1 MKNIV
6 MLMGAF
12 LFSSMLSAQVKFNLT
27 YAEATKVYTLSI
39 IPQAT
44 WEAPKNIVASAQI
57 VLRVDAGSD
66 FVPGITSLV
75 PGATWADNAYVE
87 QPASAP
93 DYTFVCIAL
102 ISGPTSAIPLVAG
115 QEVPLFSFVNVG
127 QGCAGSIT
135 MLTNDD
141 PMVQAVINN
150 RFNVTQNLAVLGLR
164 GNAFTG
170 LENSTVECASLSGV
184 GAPASKLIDDVKIS
198 PLPAD
203 KAVNIEWSLLS
214 DQPGLRQM
222 VICDVA
228 GREIL
233 REKISDGKG
242 QHKMNIPVANWKA
255 GMYRVHFVLEN
266 DRHTQSWN
274 MMVIH

>member
-1 MKNIV
+1 MKSIV
-6 MLMGAF
+6 MMMGAL
-12 LFSSMLSAQVKFNLT
+12 LFSSMLSAQVKFNLS

-44 WEAPKNIVASAQI
+44 WEAPKNMVGSAQI
-57 VLRVDAGSD
+57 VLRVAANSD
-66 FVPGITSLV
+66 FIPGITSLI
-75 PGATWADNAYVE
+75 PGVTWADNAYVE

-93 DYTFVCIAL
+93 GYTFVCIAL
-102 ISGPTSAIPLVAG
+102 VNGPTSAIKMVTG
-115 QEVPLFSFVNVG
+115 QEVPLFSFKNVG
-127 QGCAGSIT
+127 QGCAGPVT
-135 MLTNDD
+135 MLANDD
-141 PMVQAVINN
+141 PMVQAV
-150 RFNVTQNLAVLGLR
+150 RADHFNITQHLAVLGLR
-164 GNAFTG
+164 GNAFVG
-170 LENSTVECASLSGV
+170 LENATVECASLSGV
-184 GAPASKLIDDVKIS
+184 DAPASKLIDDVKVS

-203 KAVNIEWSLLS
+203 KTVKIEWALIS

-222 VICDVA
+222 VICDVQ
-228 GREIL
+228 GKEIM

-242 QHKMNIPVANWKA
+242 THSTIIPVANWQA